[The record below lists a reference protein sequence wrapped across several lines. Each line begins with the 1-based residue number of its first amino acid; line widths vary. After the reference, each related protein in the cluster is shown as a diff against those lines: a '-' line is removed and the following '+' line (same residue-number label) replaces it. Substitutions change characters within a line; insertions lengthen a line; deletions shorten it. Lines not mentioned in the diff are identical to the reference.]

1 MGKPEVKARPVPV
14 TTTQVARGRLD
25 AFTAPLPPSL
35 RLRTSVVARTE
46 GVVEAIY
53 VEEGS
58 MVKAGQALAQLD
70 TERLALE
77 LTRTETNLEVEESV
91 RAR

>member
-1 MGKPEVKARPVPV
+1 M
-14 TTTQVARGRLD
+14 VAE
-25 AFTAPLPPSL
+25 L
-35 RLRTSVVARTE
+35 R
-46 GVVEAIY
+46 VVEAIY

-77 LTRTETNLEVEESV
+77 L
-91 RAR
+91 ARPKLILRV